1 MRKEDE
7 KTTAEMIE
15 EIERLQKRVA
25 ELESKQSWIS
35 NELCCPSKEIH
46 RIAIDNLIEGVWV
59 IAEDASTVFVNK
71 TMADMLGY
79 TPEEMLGR
87 YLFDFMSE
95 DDIDHCKKNIE
106 KIKTG
111 VKEVHDFVFM
121 HKKGFQVY
129 CKLSLSL
136 IDGHDDCCL
145 GVIAKVVDMS
155 LLHTLQERLQ
165 SEFDNAPVGIVH
177 IDLLGNILRVN
188 KAFSAM
194 MAFSVEELVNMSF
207 LDITHPDDR
216 EECSA
221 HKVSLLNG
229 PTAKKLVKR
238 HVTKDKRILWLE
250 VSFSIERDEHENPEY
265 IVVYVED
272 ITAQKRSEQ
281 VLGARLHLMNY
292 AIGNSLGDLLVE
304 TANTIERLTES
315 KISFFH
321 LLEDDEEFVDLQSWS
336 TRTTSEFCKIEVT
349 EKNYPLC
356 AAGIWADS
364 IHRKETVIH
373 NDLQAKKGMRLPP
386 GHPVLIREMTTP
398 VIRNNSVV
406 AVLGVGNKTTE
417 YSDEDVSLIELLADF
432 AWDIADRK
440 KNEEKLRQSERR
452 FKTYF
457 DLGLVGMAVL
467 NADGS
472 WQYYNNRLCEIL
484 GYSYEE
490 LARVSWR
497 DITYYEDL
505 QENNRLMDSL
515 KKGEIDNYYLE
526 KRYLKK
532 DGNIVYVA
540 IYATCTRKED
550 GSIEYVMGHIL
561 DVTESVKAKEQL
573 QESKDIQD
581 KILTGIRAGIII
593 IDPETQSVE
602 FINSVALDIF
612 DATEGDVLG
621 KKCDVFGW
629 KTAEGHLI
637 THCPAI
643 ENSFFGMQLRARKL
657 SGQTIP
663 ISKTVIN
670 ASYEG
675 KTKFIEI
682 VFDISEQKDLERRLS
697 LAQKMEA
704 LGNLSAGI
712 AHEINTPAQYLGD
725 NIRFL
730 NESFAVVLNS
740 LMNVRSKCKIKKD
753 CELFKSDFFNS
764 DMEYF
769 MEEIPTALEQSEDG
783 VNRIISIVKA
793 MKVFA
798 HPAVESFQNVDINAI
813 LHNTVIVCRNE
824 WKYNSEVVFD
834 LDRNLPTVPCYAND
848 ISQVFLNVIVNSAHT
863 NAKKYADGN
872 ELGLIT
878 IRSFVEN
885 NCAVIEI
892 EDTGEGIADENL
904 DKVFNPF
911 FTTKDVGKGT
921 GQGLT
926 LCYSIVNEKHKGSI
940 AFTSNYGEGTTCRIK
955 LPLKV
960 TGVSYEQ

>member
-1 MRKEDE
+1 MPKEIEKSRDE
-7 KTTAEMIE
+7 LKAEV
-15 EIERLQKRVA
+15 ERLQQRVH
-25 ELESKQSWIS
+25 ELQSKQALLSS
-35 NELCCPSKEIH
+35 ELCSSSEEIH
-46 RIAIDNLIEGVWV
+46 KIAIDSLIEGVW
-59 IAEDASTVFVNK
+59 IINKDANTVFVNGA
-71 TMADMLGY
+71 MADILGY
-79 TPEEMLGR
+79 TTEEMLGR
-87 YLFDFMSE
+87 HLFDFMN
-95 DDIDHCKKNIE
+95 DDVIEQCKKYIE
-106 KIKTG
+106 KRKVGI
-111 VKEVHDFVFM
+111 KEVHDFVFM

-129 CKLSLSL
+129 CRISTYPVNSS
-136 IDGHDDCCL
+136 DGSYL
-145 GVIAKVVDMS
+145 GAVATIVDVS
-155 LLHTLQERLQ
+155 DIHILQERLH

-177 IDLLGNILRVN
+177 MDLSGNILRVN

-194 MAFSVEELVNMSF
+194 MSFSAKELVNMSF

-221 HKVSLLNG
+221 HKESVLNET
-229 PTAKKLVKR
+229 TAKKLIKR
-238 HVTKDKRILWLE
+238 HITKDQRIIWLE
-250 VSFSIERDEHENPEY
+250 VSFSVERDEHEIPEY
-265 IVVYVED
+265 IVVFVED

-292 AIGNSLGDLLVE
+292 AAGNSLGDLLVE
-304 TANTIERLTES
+304 TANTIEKLTES

-321 LLEDDEEFVDLQSWS
+321 LFEDDEELVDLQRWS
-336 TRTTSEFCKIEVT
+336 TRTTSEFCKIEVI

-364 IHRKETVIH
+364 IHSRKTVVH
-373 NDLQAKKGMRLPP
+373 NDLKVQKKMRFPD

-398 VIRNNSVV
+398 VIRNERVV
-406 AVLGVGNKTTE
+406 AVLGVGNKIIE

-432 AWDIADRK
+432 AWDIAERK
-440 KNEEKLRQSERR
+440 KNEEKLRLSEQR
-452 FKTYF
+452 FKKYF

-490 LARVSWR
+490 LSEVSWQ
-497 DITYYEDL
+497 DITYYEDIE
-505 QENNRLMDSL
+505 ENRRLMDSL
-515 KKGEIDNYYLE
+515 RNGLIDNYSLE
-526 KRYLKK
+526 KRYLRK
-532 DGNIVYVA
+532 DGAIIHVA
-540 IYATCTRKED
+540 VYATCTRKED
-550 GSIEYVMGHIL
+550 GSLEYIMGHIL

-581 KILTGIRAGIII
+581 KILTGIKAGIMI
-593 IDPETQSVE
+593 IDPETRVVE

-612 DATEGDVLG
+612 DVSEEDVLG
-621 KKCDVFGW
+621 KTCDVFRW
-629 KTAEGHLI
+629 KKADGHLF
-637 THCPAI
+637 THCPAR
-643 ENSFFGMQLRARKL
+643 EKSFFGMQLRARKL

-663 ISKTVIN
+663 ISKTVIS

-675 KTKFIEI
+675 KTKFVEI

-725 NIRFL
+725 NIKFL
-730 NESFAVVLNS
+730 NESFAVVLNAI
-740 LMNVRSKCKIKKD
+740 MNVRNKCRVKKG
-753 CELFKSDFFNS
+753 CELFKNDIFNS

-798 HPAVESFQNVDINAI
+798 HPAVESFQSVDINAI
-813 LHNTVIVCRNE
+813 LLNTVTVCRNE

-834 LDRNLPTVPCYAND
+834 LDHNLPTVPCYAND

-863 NAKKYADGN
+863 NSNKYASGN

-885 NCAVIEI
+885 GYAVIEV

-926 LCYSIVNEKHKGSI
+926 LCYSIVNKKHKGSI

-960 TGVSYEQ
+960 TEVSYEQ